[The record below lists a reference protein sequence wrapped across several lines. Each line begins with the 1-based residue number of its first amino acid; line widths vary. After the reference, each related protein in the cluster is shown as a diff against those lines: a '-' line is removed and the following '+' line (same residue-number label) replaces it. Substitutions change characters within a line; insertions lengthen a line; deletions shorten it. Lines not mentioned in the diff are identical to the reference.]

1 MQTRP
6 YFEEA
11 HRTLRQTRRERSV
24 DLKYHDLNTS
34 LLEGLMT
41 RGDRRV
47 GAVVEAAW
55 RAGARLDAWR
65 EYFKPELWDAAVAEC
80 GIDREK
86 IAHTAYSLD
95 AELPWDHIRFYND
108 KEKLKKE
115 FALVDQAKYT
125 END

>member
-1 MQTRP
+1 MPARAWAEEGRRVTAEAAEILPLSHKYYRARP
-6 YFEEA
+6 CN
-11 HRTLRQTRRERSV
+11 HG
-24 DLKYHDLNTS
+24 K
-34 LLEGLMT
+34 
-41 RGDRRV
+41 V

-108 KEKLKKE
+108 KEKLKK
-115 FALVDQAKYT
+115 
-125 END
+125 